1 MFCCSRDLATKVQ
14 VLSSV
19 EARDLWAEVRLGC
32 KLHTGN
38 RKQGGE
44 GGCQVWEQFMLF
56 LDGIPPPK
64 VAEFKSEVELSS
76 EVARL
81 SPARLVSPGRA
92 PLGEYRSKI
101 PAKQLLK
108 TL

>member
-44 GGCQVWEQFMLF
+44 GGCQVWEQFMSYFF
-56 LDGIPPPK
+56 LDGIPPP
-64 VAEFKSEVELSS
+64 KSEVELSS

-81 SPARLVSPGRA
+81 SPARLISPGRA
-92 PLGEYRSKI
+92 PLGEYRQTIVKDFI
-101 PAKQLLK
+101 GM
-108 TL
+108 

>member
-44 GGCQVWEQFMLF
+44 GGCQVWEQFMSYFFETGF
-56 LDGIPPPK
+56 LLPK
-64 VAEFKSEVELSS
+64 WQTSS
-76 EVARL
+76 LKLNFPQRW
-81 SPARLVSPGRA
+81 PGSR
-92 PLGEYRSKI
+92 
-101 PAKQLLK
+101 QQD
-108 TL
+108 